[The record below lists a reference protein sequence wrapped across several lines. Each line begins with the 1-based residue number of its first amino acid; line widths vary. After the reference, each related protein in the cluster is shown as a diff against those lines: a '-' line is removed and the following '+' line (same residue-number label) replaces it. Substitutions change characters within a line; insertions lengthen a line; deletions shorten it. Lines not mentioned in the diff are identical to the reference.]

1 MVQASSQEAQHAK
14 PEATPPPSDGP
25 ASASSGAERPS
36 EIRCEWRGCGA
47 VFDGAELLYRHLCDE
62 HVGRNSKNNLCL
74 SCHWDQC
81 QASYA
86 KRDHITSHLR
96 IHIPMKP
103 FACNV
108 CGKSFKRSQDLKKHG
123 RTHTSPSASDDR
135 HSDDGLAP
143 EPSVPQIVSHGTPPA
158 QVPLYPS
165 LPGLLSPRSREEA
178 LAATPSYR
186 SHSSRE
192 SASPA
197 SSFSPTHD
205 TSPRPFF
212 PTPPDAELAQMR
224 YTGTP
229 GALYPPMPK
238 AMYGMPDDAGY
249 LRTAADHDASAR
261 GYVPPRAEP
270 GWNVGVKRPRRMVD
284 DFWDDVRR
292 KKVSPVYDDE
302 MADRL
307 NQLWNPSSAHD
318 PGVLDLFL
326 GDSLNALGAYGAPDA
341 TPMAGMPDRA
351 YTAHGAPYDTAY
363 ARAPPP
369 PPPQPRAATQNLV
382 DVNTWLLH
390 LGMNMARATPPPLP
404 VPASQAE
411 ARMPPLDFAQS
422 LHALGL
428 GHIPGIETLHTDT
441 ALGGVSGAPPM
452 RGLGEFVPP
461 QLAVRETGSQP
472 TYRHVE
478 PLTRA
483 PVATPTMRR
492 RAPSFSKEA
501 MDLDE
506 PPARPVY
513 PRLPSDTRASPMDE
527 RSGSASPPHHDAH
540 VSRETRE
547 RHLGLVLNVLLAL
560 NKRQRIDPVSGRV
573 APMHGDVRS
582 APRSSLMPPP
592 MWRSES
598 RERALPKPA
607 LYDVSARRTSLRV
620 PGKDE
625 PKAPPHAGA
634 LPSIAQLL
642 SDVDM
647 N

>member
-1 MVQASSQEAQHAK
+1 MVQASSQEAPHTK
-14 PEATPPPSDGP
+14 PEATSTPLDSS
-25 ASASSGAERPS
+25 AVASSGAERPS

-47 VFDGAELLYRHLCDE
+47 VFDGAEVLYRHLCDE

-74 SCHWDQC
+74 SCHWGQC

-123 RTHTSPSASDDR
+123 RTHASPSASDDR
-135 HSDDGLAP
+135 HSDDGVAP

-178 LAATPSYR
+178 LVATPSYR

-197 SSFSPTHD
+197 SSFSPSQD
-205 TSPRPFF
+205 TSPRPYF
-212 PTPPDAELAQMR
+212 PMPPDAELPQMR
-224 YTGTP
+224 YAGAPSAP
-229 GALYPPMPK
+229 GALYPPVPK
-238 AMYGMPDDAGY
+238 TAHGMPDDASY
-249 LRTAADHDASAR
+249 PDASVR
-261 GYVPPRAEP
+261 GYAPPRAEP
-270 GWNVGVKRPRRMVD
+270 GWNAGVKRPRRMVD

-292 KKVSPVYDDE
+292 KKVAPVYDDE

-307 NQLWNPSSAHD
+307 NQLWNPNSAQD

-326 GDSLNALGAYGAPDA
+326 GDSLSALGAYGAPDA
-341 TPMAGMPDRA
+341 ASMPG
-351 YTAHGAPYDTAY
+351 AHGSPYDATY
-363 ARAPPP
+363 TRAQPVSQL
-369 PPPQPRAATQNLV
+369 PQPRAATPNLV

-390 LGMNMARATPPPLP
+390 LGMNMARASPPPPPQMP
-404 VPASQAE
+404 VSQAE
-411 ARMPPLDFAQS
+411 ARMPPIDFAQS

-428 GHIPGIETLHTDT
+428 GHIPGIESLYTDV
-441 ALGGVSGAPPM
+441 AMGGAPGVPPM
-452 RGLGEFVPP
+452 RSFNEYVPP

-501 MDLDE
+501 MDVDE

-513 PRLPSDTRASPMDE
+513 PRLPSDARASPMDE
-527 RSGSASPPHHDAH
+527 RSGSASPTRRDAH

-547 RHLGLVLNVLLAL
+547 RHLSLVLNVLLAL
-560 NKRQRIDPVSGRV
+560 NKRQRIDPASGRV
-573 APMHGDVRS
+573 APMHGDARP
-582 APRSSLMPPP
+582 APRPSLMPPPP

-607 LYDVSARRTSLRV
+607 LYDMSARRTSLRV
-620 PGKDE
+620 PNKDE
-625 PKAPPHAGA
+625 PKAPVRPGA